1 MASTSILLDVK
12 KFLGDTFDGDDS
24 FFDTSLLMAIN
35 MAVSEI
41 AQNGGCRDNFSVE
54 DETTT
59 WDEMSDNVMLIN
71 FAKVYI
77 CNQVKLEFDTPQNST
92 LKDQY
97 ANKAA
102 EALWRINIMVNPK
115 ENNVYG

>member
-1 MASTSILLDVK
+1 MARTSILLDVK

-41 AQNGGCRDNFSVE
+41 AQNGGCRDDFSVE

-71 FAKVYI
+71 FAKLYV
-77 CNQVKLEFDTPQNST
+77 CNQVKLEFDTPQSST